1 MSAHILLVEDDETL
15 AANYRDALC
24 ERGFTVTLCR
34 DRVSAQASA
43 EERLPDLA
51 IVDIALGDDL
61 EGGFELCR
69 WLRSQSVELPVV
81 FLTARDQDID
91 IVSGFR
97 LGADDYLTKN
107 ISLLHLQARISALLA
122 RSRAVRD
129 GSNQE
134 TQLTRGDLRLNSE
147 RLEASWKSEPL
158 ALTVTEFWIVEALAR
173 YPGQVRSRGQLMEAA
188 NTVLDDSTI
197 TSHIKRI
204 RRKFLEIDAEFSALA
219 TAYGMGY
226 RWLES

>member
-15 AANYRDALC
+15 AANYRDALR
-24 ERGFTVTLCR
+24 ERGFTVTLCG
-34 DRVSAQASA
+34 DRVSAQAAA
-43 EERLPDLA
+43 EVRLPDLA
-51 IVDIALGDDL
+51 IVDIALGKDL

-158 ALTVTEFWIVEALAR
+158 ALTVTEYWIVEALAR
-173 YPGQVRSRGQLMEAA
+173 YPGQVRSRGQLMKAA

-219 TAYGMGY
+219 TAYGLGY

>member
-1 MSAHILLVEDDETL
+1 
-15 AANYRDALC
+15 
-24 ERGFTVTLCR
+24 
-34 DRVSAQASA
+34 
-43 EERLPDLA
+43 
-51 IVDIALGDDL
+51 
-61 EGGFELCR
+61 
-69 WLRSQSVELPVV
+69 
-81 FLTARDQDID
+81 
-91 IVSGFR
+91 
-97 LGADDYLTKN
+97 LTKN

-122 RSRAVRD
+122 RSKAVRD

-147 RLEASWKSEPL
+147 RLEASWKSETL
-158 ALTVTEFWIVEALAR
+158 ALTVTEYWIVEALAR

-219 TAYGMGY
+219 TAYGLGY

>member
-15 AANYRDALC
+15 AANYRDALR
-24 ERGFTVTLCR
+24 ERGFTVTLCG
-34 DRVSAQASA
+34 DRVSAQAAA
-43 EERLPDLA
+43 EVRLPDLA
-51 IVDIALGDDL
+51 IVDIALGKDL

-158 ALTVTEFWIVEALAR
+158 ALTVTEYWIVEALAR
-173 YPGQVRSRGQLMEAA
+173 YPGQVRSRAQLMEAA

-219 TAYGMGY
+219 TAYGLGY